1 MIPLGIVMLIRSEK
15 AGTLEQLGY
24 TTLAIGILLI
34 ICFFEE
40 VVNFF
45 IPLGIYSVT
54 DAYSVNIGARIIFY
68 LVGIANVHG
77 EGMTRQMVVVIVKQ
91 RLPSG

>member
-1 MIPLGIVMLIRSEK
+1 MKALGYTTLAIGILFLFTGYGAVFSFLIIPLGIVLLIRSEK

-24 TTLAIGILLI
+24 TTLAIGILVI

-45 IPLGIYSVT
+45 IFLLEFIP
-54 DAYSVNIGARIIFY
+54 
-68 LVGIANVHG
+68 
-77 EGMTRQMVVVIVKQ
+77 
-91 RLPSG
+91 